1 MLLLL
6 FYVHL
11 SKTNSGKSSN
21 KLTAGLFVL
30 TVTWSRVGG
39 DHTGDVDGNNVVVEG
54 EDGVCFV
61 DGNQCFLVDEIVV
74 GDDKDVIADG
84 EDLEVGVLDRGA
96 GLDHQG
102 EREVDCLVDRVRHL
116 RSEFRRWSLLGLR
129 GRLVRTF
136 VNLGFD

>member
-1 MLLLL
+1 MIIL
-6 FYVHL
+6 
-11 SKTNSGKSSN
+11 
-21 KLTAGLFVL
+21 
-30 TVTWSRVGG
+30 
-39 DHTGDVDGNNVVVEG
+39 VVV
-54 EDGVCFV
+54 V

-116 RSEFRRWSLLGLR
+116 RSEFRRL
-129 GRLVRTF
+129 
-136 VNLGFD
+136 

>member
-1 MLLLL
+1 MINHIGDILVL
-6 FYVHL
+6 F
-11 SKTNSGKSSN
+11 ND
-21 KLTAGLFVL
+21 
-30 TVTWSRVGG
+30 G
-39 DHTGDVDGNNVVVEG
+39 D
-54 EDGVCFV
+54 
-61 DGNQCFLVDEIVV
+61 
-74 GDDKDVIADG
+74 
-84 EDLEVGVLDRGA
+84 DLEVGVLDRGA

>member
-1 MLLLL
+1 MLLL

-30 TVTWSRVGG
+30 TVTWSRVGD
-39 DHTGDVDGNNVVVEG
+39 DHIGDVDGNDVVVEG
-54 EDGVCFV
+54 EDGVGNHCVLVDVIDV
-61 DGNQCFLVDEIVV
+61 DGDDE
-74 GDDKDVIADG
+74 DVIADG

-116 RSEFRRWSLLGLR
+116 RSEFRRWSPIRWR
-129 GRLVRTF
+129 GR
-136 VNLGFD
+136 